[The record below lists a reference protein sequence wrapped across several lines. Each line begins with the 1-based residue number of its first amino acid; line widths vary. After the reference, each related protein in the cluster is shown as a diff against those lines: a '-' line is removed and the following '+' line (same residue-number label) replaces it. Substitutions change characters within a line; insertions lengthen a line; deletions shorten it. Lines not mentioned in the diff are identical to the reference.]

1 MVLSGTQFS
10 SNEASIAGGA
20 VFAGYLEAIRFHC
33 TEASSD
39 AGLDFYK
46 EQEWKDLRYVA
57 SEKDI
62 CSSWKGNR
70 AEVYGQDVATY
81 ASAAQMTLEDANK
94 IICVSGGAN
103 CVIDG
108 YQIGTDLPTA
118 TVKLLDGLGQRIT
131 RVIRRVNANMFS
143 PSREFLA
150 WPILLS
156 MENGS
161 CRFQSIKGFVPPGEY
176 SLIVEFDREA
186 IKDVGITVRVHNCSV
201 GEFVSN
207 AGFCESC
214 SSTTYNFLL
223 SATVCHPCPE
233 NGNCESRVITP
244 EEGYWLKTP
253 CSDNLHRCLPASA
266 CEFQGRSEKLNA
278 MVENV
283 SSCDLEEEWI
293 EDYMQAQCAE
303 VNYILDSSDV

>member
-1 MVLSGTQFS
+1 MALVETQFS
-10 SNEASIAGGA
+10 NNEASIAGGA
-20 VFAGYLEAIRFHC
+20 VFAGYSEAIHLRC
-33 TEASSD
+33 TDASSD
-39 AGLDFYK
+39 AGLDFYR
-46 EQEWKDLRYVA
+46 EQEWKDLRQVE
-57 SEKDI
+57 SDKDI

-70 AEVYGQDVATY
+70 AEVYGQDIATY
-81 ASAAQMTLEDANK
+81 ASAAQMTLDDANK
-94 IICVSGGAN
+94 TVCVSGGEN

-118 TVKLLDGLGQRIT
+118 TVKLLDGLGQIT
-131 RVIRRVNANMFS
+131 ATIHRQINANMYS
-143 PSREFLA
+143 SNSQFLV
-150 WPILLS
+150 WPILLP

-161 CRFQSIKGFVPPGEY
+161 CTFQSIRGFVPPGEY

-214 SSTTYNFLL
+214 SGTTYNFLL

-244 EEGYWLKTP
+244 EDGYWLKTP
-253 CSDNLHRCLPASA
+253 CSDNLHRCLPTSA
-266 CEFQGRSEKLNA
+266 CESQGRSEKLKT
-278 MVENV
+278 MVEDV
-283 SSCDLEEEWI
+283 TSCDLEEEWI
-293 EDYMQAQCAE
+293 EEYTQSQCAE
-303 VNYILDSSDV
+303 VSCFHDSSDG